1 MRRQTFA
8 VLAVAPILA
17 LGLTACGTGK
27 DPAAK
32 AAASKSSDLEAMR
45 KFAQC
50 MRQNGVDVPDPTGDG
65 GRVNMRMSAK
75 PGVDGTAKMKA
86 AEAKCRH
93 FQPNGGKPVKLN
105 PKDLAKMR
113 AMAKCMR
120 EHGVDMP
127 DPDENGR
134 VTITRKK
141 GEPAKG
147 GADTNPDSP
156 TFKAADKACRQYAPG
171 QIGQQGNSS
180 GGGS

>member
-8 VLAVAPILA
+8 VLAVVPILA
-17 LGLTACGTGK
+17 LGLTACGGGGK
-27 DPAAK
+27 DPVAK
-32 AAASKSSDLEAMR
+32 AAASKSSDLDAMR

-50 MRQNGVDVPDPTGDG
+50 MRQNGVDMADPTGDG
-65 GRVNMRMSAK
+65 GRVQMKMSAK
-75 PGVDGTAKMKA
+75 PGADSEAKMKA

-93 FQPNGGKPVKLN
+93 FQPNGGKPVKLK
-105 PKDLAKMR
+105 PEDLAKMR

-134 VTITRKK
+134 VTITRRK
-141 GEPAKG
+141 GTG
-147 GADTNPDSP
+147 GPDMNPDSP
-156 TFKAADKACRQYAPG
+156 TFKAADKACRKYAPG
-171 QIGQQGNSS
+171 RIGQQS

>member
-8 VLAVAPILA
+8 ALAVVPILA
-17 LGLTACGTGK
+17 LGLTACGGGK
-27 DPAAK
+27 DPVTK
-32 AAASKSSDLEAMR
+32 AAASKSSDLDAMR

-50 MRQNGVDVPDPTGDG
+50 MRQNGVDMPDPSDDG
-65 GRVNMRMSAK
+65 GAIEMRSSAK
-75 PGVDGTAKMKA
+75 PGGESQVQA

-93 FQPNGGKPVKLN
+93 FQPNGGKPVKLK
-105 PKDLAKMR
+105 PEDLARMR

-134 VTITRKK
+134 ITIKRKA
-141 GEPAKG
+141 GDGPG
-147 GADTNPDSP
+147 MNPDSP
-156 TFKAADKACRQYAPG
+156 TFKAANKACRQYAPG
-171 QIGQQGNSS
+171 HPGQQGTSS

>member
-1 MRRQTFA
+1 MRRQMFA
-8 VLAVAPILA
+8 VLALAPMLA

-32 AAASKSSDLEAMR
+32 AAASKSSDLDSMR

-50 MRQNGVDVPDPTGDG
+50 MRQNGVNMPDPVDAGG
-65 GRVNMRMSAK
+65 GRVAVRASRV
-75 PGVDGTAKMKA
+75 PGANTEEKMKA

-93 FQPNGGKPVKLN
+93 FQPNGGKPVKLK
-105 PKDLAKMR
+105 PEDLAKMR

-127 DPDENGR
+127 DPDPDGS
-134 VTITRKK
+134 VSITK
-141 GEPAKG
+141 GKNSTM
-147 GADTNPDSP
+147 DLDSP
-156 TFKAADKACRQYAPG
+156 TFKAADKACRKFAPG
-171 QIGQQGNSS
+171 QIGQRA